1 MNVDSIIDF
10 KRNRKIPEL
19 APGDTVRVYIKVV
32 EGGKERTQ
40 PFQGVV
46 IKMQGGG
53 ISSTFTVR
61 RIAYGV
67 GVERTFPLN
76 SPRVDRVE
84 VIRHGKVRRA
94 KLYYLRG
101 RSGRAARI
109 RERRL
114 DREKELARMEQ
125 LAAEIEE
132 EEAPATEELMETE
145 LPAEQ
150 EEVLAEAPAE
160 AAAEGELAEEIP
172 EEEKAPSEQEE
183 AETEVTQAK
192 SELETEEPA
201 EEAKIPAESEE
212 TEPEITQAQ
221 SELEP
226 EESEEEKTPVEP
238 EEAETEVTQA
248 QAELEPEESGEEPEA
263 EEPAEKNEG

>member
-1 MNVDSIIDF
+1 MNVDSLIDV

-19 APGDTVRVYIKVV
+19 APGDTVRVYTKVV

-53 ISSTFTVR
+53 ISATFTVR

-67 GVERTFPLN
+67 GVERTFPFY

-109 RERRL
+109 KERRL

-125 LAAEIEE
+125 LTAEAEE
-132 EEAPATEELMETE
+132 EVEPTTEELAEAE

-150 EEVLAEAPAE
+150 EEALTEAPAE
-160 AAAEGELAEEIP
+160 GAPEGELAEELP
-172 EEEKAPSEQEE
+172 KEEK
-183 AETEVTQAK
+183 T
-192 SELETEEPA
+192 
-201 EEAKIPAESEE
+201 PAESEE
-212 TEPEITQAQ
+212 TEPEVTQAQ
-221 SELEP
+221 GELEP
-226 EESEEEKTPVEP
+226 EEP
-238 EEAETEVTQA
+238 EAEPVA
-248 QAELEPEESGEEPEA
+248 EEPEA
-263 EEPAEKNEG
+263 KSEG